1 MASETS
7 KAVKVPDE
15 QEVTSHQRGQSFRA
29 GSRAATAAQ
38 EPSSDNP
45 LARQSSILSLTL
57 EELQNSLCEPGR
69 NFGSMN
75 MDEFVANIWNADEF
89 QAATGGCKDDEGGG
103 GGGALLAT
111 GAGGEGAGGGGSGGL
126 CRQGSFAL
134 PPPLSRKTV
143 EEATLGEM
151 TLEDFLVKAGVVRGS
166 FAGHQAV
173 GMVPAGPM
181 AHMQQQQ
188 AGHHQLAA
196 APMMFQVAPP
206 GNAVYPVMGD
216 GGMGYHH
223 NSYHPGGLAV
233 VPPPPPPPSQ
243 CVAAAVSPGSSDGM
257 SAMTQAEM
265 MSCIGNGGGMGRS
278 ARKRES
284 PEDGCTE
291 KTVERRQRRMIKN
304 QGGAPGFVSELMG
317 ACHRF
322 VLVSAGGEDDR
333 AVEGERER
341 QEERSRDAPLRQF
354 HVHVISVTGH
364 GRSVCVMCA
373 LLVALGL
380 AEDWKAAEQM
390 IREKRPSISMNTLH
404 RKSLEE
410 WSKHLLSSS
419 RSGES
424 DVSSVI
430 HSDYNRKRN

>member
-7 KAVKVPDE
+7 KNVKVLDE
-15 QEVTSHQRGQSFRA
+15 QEVTSHQRGQTFRA
-29 GSRAATAAQ
+29 VSRVAAAEDPAA
-38 EPSSDNP
+38 DP

-75 MDEFVANIWNADEF
+75 MDEFVANIWNAEEF
-89 QAATGGCKDDEGGG
+89 QAATGGCKDDAEEED
-103 GGGALLAT
+103 ACLAV
-111 GAGGEGAGGGGSGGL
+111 GAGEGGL

-143 EEATLGEM
+143 EEVWAEISQGPSSGAQAQQHHPAPQAMVHQPQQAGVAASGRQATLGEM

-166 FAGHQAV
+166 FAGHGQQAV

-188 AGHHQLAA
+188 GHHQLAA

-206 GNAVYPVMGD
+206 GNAAVYPVMGD

-223 NSYHPGGLAV
+223 NGYHAGGMTV
-233 VPPPPPPPSQ
+233 VPPPPPSQQ
-243 CVAAAVSPGSSDGM
+243 CVAAVVSPGSSDGM

-284 PEDGCTE
+284 PEDGFTE

-304 QGGAPGFVSELMG
+304 RE
-317 ACHRF
+317 
-322 VLVSAGGEDDR
+322 SA
-333 AVEGERER
+333 A
-341 QEERSRDAPLRQF
+341 RSRARKQVNYCCQLGCLF
-354 HVHVISVTGH
+354 FGVTGPFH
-364 GRSVCVMCA
+364 RDYG
-373 LLVALGL
+373 LVLTIFTHVERLQAYTVELE
-380 AEDWKAAEQM
+380 AELNHLKEENERLRAE
-390 IREKRPSISMNTLH
+390 EVL
-404 RKSLEE
+404 SLC
-410 WSKHLLSSS
+410 
-419 RSGES
+419 
-424 DVSSVI
+424 
-430 HSDYNRKRN
+430 

>member
-7 KAVKVPDE
+7 NKAVKVPDE

-29 GSRAATAAQ
+29 GSRAAAAE
-38 EPSSDNP
+38 EPAVEDNP

-75 MDEFVANIWNADEF
+75 MDEFVANIWNAEEF
-89 QAATGGCKDDEGGG
+89 QAATGGCKDDAAEEEA
-103 GGGALLAT
+103 ALLAT
-111 GAGGEGAGGGGSGGL
+111 TGAGEGAGGGSGGL

-143 EEATLGEM
+143 EEVWAEINQGPSSGAQQQPRHAAATQAVAQPQLGSGGRQATMGEM

-173 GMVPAGPM
+173 SMVPAGPM
-181 AHMQQQQ
+181 AHMQQQQQ

-206 GNAVYPVMGD
+206 PGNAVYPVMGD
-216 GGMGYHH
+216 GGIGYHH

-233 VPPPPPPPSQ
+233 VPPPPSQ
-243 CVAAAVSPGSSDGM
+243 CVAAAAVSPGSSDGM

-304 QGGAPGFVSELMG
+304 RESAARSRARKQAYTVELEAELNHLKEENERLRAEEKTILLSKKQML
-317 ACHRF
+317 
-322 VLVSAGGEDDR
+322 VEKMIEQSKENVSAKK
-333 AVEGERER
+333 
-341 QEERSRDAPLRQF
+341 S
-354 HVHVISVTGH
+354 
-364 GRSVCVMCA
+364 GRGMRRCGS
-373 LLVALGL
+373 
-380 AEDWKAAEQM
+380 
-390 IREKRPSISMNTLH
+390 SM
-404 RKSLEE
+404 
-410 WSKHLLSSS
+410 W
-419 RSGES
+419 
-424 DVSSVI
+424 
-430 HSDYNRKRN
+430 

>member
-89 QAATGGCKDDEGGG
+89 QAATGGCKDDEVEEEE
-103 GGGALLAT
+103 GALLAT

-143 EEATLGEM
+143 EEVWAEINQGPSSGAQQPHHAAALQAVPQPQMASGRQATLGEM

-304 QGGAPGFVSELMG
+304 RESAARSRARKQAYTVELEAELNHLKEENERLRAEEKTILLSKKQML
-317 ACHRF
+317 
-322 VLVSAGGEDDR
+322 VEKMIEQSKENVSAKK
-333 AVEGERER
+333 
-341 QEERSRDAPLRQF
+341 S
-354 HVHVISVTGH
+354 
-364 GRSVCVMCA
+364 GRGMRRCGS
-373 LLVALGL
+373 
-380 AEDWKAAEQM
+380 
-390 IREKRPSISMNTLH
+390 SM
-404 RKSLEE
+404 
-410 WSKHLLSSS
+410 W
-419 RSGES
+419 
-424 DVSSVI
+424 
-430 HSDYNRKRN
+430 